1 MTFPNIFSPGTPK
14 PGTNTSV
21 TTELV
26 VSLKANQEENVLRAL
41 ADTGA
46 SSSIILGTF
55 LSKDHI
61 INGESSQTNWS
72 TMGGQFT
79 TNKKGLV
86 TFLLPEFNLR
96 KQISWTFHVDDRSES
111 SNTYDMIIGRAL
123 LTEVGMILNSRM

>member
-1 MTFPNIFSPGTPK
+1 MTFPDILSPGTPK

-26 VSLKANQEENVLRAL
+26 LSPKANQEENILRAL

-61 INGESSQTNWS
+61 INGESSQTN
-72 TMGGQFT
+72 
-79 TNKKGLV
+79 
-86 TFLLPEFNLR
+86 
-96 KQISWTFHVDDRSES
+96 
-111 SNTYDMIIGRAL
+111 
-123 LTEVGMILNSRM
+123 

>member
-1 MTFPNIFSPGTPK
+1 LKPERVTKNKKRKVESLLSTEINLTTSWDEDEEYFVAFPNIFSPGTLK

-26 VSLKANQEENVLRAL
+26 VSLKANQEENVPRAL

-46 SSSIILGTF
+46 SSSIILWTF

-72 TMGGQFT
+72 TMGNSPLT
-79 TNKKGLV
+79 KK
-86 TFLLPEFNLR
+86 
-96 KQISWTFHVDDRSES
+96 D
-111 SNTYDMIIGRAL
+111 
-123 LTEVGMILNSRM
+123 